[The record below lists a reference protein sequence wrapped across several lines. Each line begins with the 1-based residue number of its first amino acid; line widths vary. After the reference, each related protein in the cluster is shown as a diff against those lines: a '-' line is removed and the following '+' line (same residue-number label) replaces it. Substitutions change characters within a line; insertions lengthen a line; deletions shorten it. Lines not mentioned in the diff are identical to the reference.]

1 MDEITNPKI
10 EKLNQLRLESKLGG
24 GEERIARH
32 RAKGKMTA
40 HERIEV
46 LLDKGSFRE
55 LDPFAVHRERNFG
68 MDKQRV
74 PGDSVVTGWGTIDGR
89 LVYVFSQDFTVFGG
103 SLSGIHAE
111 KICKVMDMAIRN
123 GAPIV
128 GINDSG
134 GARIQEGVVSLGGY
148 ADIFLRNTLASGVVP
163 QISAIMGPCAGGAVY
178 SPALTDF
185 IFMVKETSH
194 MFITGPDVV
203 ETVTGEKVTFE
214 ELGGAMTH
222 NTRSGVAHIAA
233 ESEADCLYLIREM
246 ISFLPSNNMEDPHTK
261 PYNDDDLR
269 TESDLND
276 LVPDNA
282 NKPYD
287 IKDAIHLIV
296 DDGEFFEIQE
306 HFAENIV
313 VGFARLGGFSIGII
327 ANQPMVLAGV
337 LDIDASGKAAR
348 FVRFCDSFNIP
359 LIVFEDVPG
368 FLPGIDQEHGGII
381 RHGAKLLFAFCE
393 ATVPK
398 ITVVTRKAYGGAYCV
413 MNSKHIRAD
422 LNLAW
427 PTAEIAVM
435 GPDGAVNIIY
445 RKELLEADDPDT
457 RRAELVEEY
466 REHFAN
472 PFIAAELGYIDDVIE
487 PSETRPRLIN
497 ALHMLKNKRDQNPP
511 KKHGNIPL

>member
-55 LDPFAVHRERNFG
+55 LDPFAIHRERNFG

-123 GAPIV
+123 GAPII

-246 ISFLPSNNMEDPHTK
+246 MSFLPSNNMEDPHTK

-269 TESDLND
+269 TES
-276 LVPDNA
+276 A
-282 NKPYD
+282 
-287 IKDAIHLIV
+287 
-296 DDGEFFEIQE
+296 
-306 HFAENIV
+306 
-313 VGFARLGGFSIGII
+313 
-327 ANQPMVLAGV
+327 
-337 LDIDASGKAAR
+337 
-348 FVRFCDSFNIP
+348 
-359 LIVFEDVPG
+359 
-368 FLPGIDQEHGGII
+368 
-381 RHGAKLLFAFCE
+381 
-393 ATVPK
+393 PK
-398 ITVVTRKAYGGAYCV
+398 
-413 MNSKHIRAD
+413 
-422 LNLAW
+422 
-427 PTAEIAVM
+427 
-435 GPDGAVNIIY
+435 
-445 RKELLEADDPDT
+445 
-457 RRAELVEEY
+457 
-466 REHFAN
+466 
-472 PFIAAELGYIDDVIE
+472 
-487 PSETRPRLIN
+487 
-497 ALHMLKNKRDQNPP
+497 
-511 KKHGNIPL
+511 